1 MAQYKIFANGI
12 KMGIFSAKDENG
24 AFEAYA
30 QDAGYQSVADMEEQ
44 LGSDVEYEVVE
55 VSASEQKHREE
66 RNLKE
71 YKIFANGANLGVFE
85 AKNEA
90 AALEVYA
97 QEWGYPSFAYMN
109 EQLESDAEYKVVEV
123 STC

>member
-1 MAQYKIFANGI
+1 MAQYKIFVDGI
-12 KMGIFSAKDENG
+12 KMGIFEAEDEDA

-30 QDAGYQSVADMEEQ
+30 QDAGYESVTDMEEQ
-44 LGSDVEYEVVE
+44 LGSDAEYEVVE

-66 RNLKE
+66 KNLKE
-71 YKIFANGANLGVFE
+71 YKIFANGGNVGVFE
-85 AKNEA
+85 AKDEGD
-90 AALEVYA
+90 ALEVYA